1 MTAYRGGVARLK
13 FLLRP
18 GWLALTLLV
27 FAFAASCFNILS
39 PWQFG
44 RNAEQSASDSALQAS
59 FTGTPEPLDQVL
71 PHNAAPDSKTEWH
84 VITVTGTY
92 LGKDEVV
99 ARLRTVQGEAAF
111 EVLTPFRLT
120 DGTVMLIDRG
130 FLKPDSRSAVPPY
143 AAPPAG
149 VVSLVTR
156 ARQDEV
162 DPKNRKAFADPAT
175 ADKLQSYVV
184 SSQVV
189 GQASNLAIRPGY
201 FQLDTNQPGVLT
213 ALPLPQVD
221 SGPYLSYALQWIAFG
236 IMAILGWLYF
246 TIRELKPGGVLA
258 EQPQRHKRRSVAQML
273 AEDDNEE
280 QFQAPDPVHSG
291 H

>member
-1 MTAYRGGVARLK
+1 LK

-44 RNAEQSASDSALQAS
+44 RNTEQSASNSALESS
-59 FTGTPEPLDQVL
+59 FTGNPQPLDQVL
-71 PHNAAPDSKTEWH
+71 PDNKAPDSKTEWH

-130 FLKPDSRSAVPPY
+130 FLKPDQRSAVPPY

-213 ALPLPQVD
+213 ALPLPQID
-221 SGPYLSYALQWIAFG
+221 SGPFLSYALQWIAFG
-236 IMAILGWLYF
+236 IMAIGGWLYF

-258 EQPQRHKRRSVAQML
+258 ERPEHKRKSVAQML

-280 QFQAPDPVHSG
+280 QFQAPDPVHSAR
-291 H
+291 

>member
-1 MTAYRGGVARLK
+1 VARLK

-92 LGKDEVV
+92 LGADEVV

-143 AAPPAG
+143 AAPPTG

-246 TIRELKPGGVLA
+246 TVRELKPGGVLA
-258 EQPQRHKRRSVAQML
+258 EQPQRQKRRSVAQML
-273 AEDDNEE
+273 AEDENEE

-291 H
+291 R